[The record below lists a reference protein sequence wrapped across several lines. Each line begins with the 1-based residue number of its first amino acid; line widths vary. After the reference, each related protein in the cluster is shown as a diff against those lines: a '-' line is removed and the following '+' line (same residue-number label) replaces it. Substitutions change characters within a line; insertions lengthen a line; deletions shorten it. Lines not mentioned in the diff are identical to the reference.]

1 MTALS
6 DGQLAAL
13 QNLSSK
19 KLGVAVD
26 WIGIAAARSLTE
38 LGLAR
43 RTQEGWAITPA
54 GRTALNAR
62 SAASADPQRE
72 GADELATALAEGG
85 PSILESELF
94 RQFIDHLPVAVAVS
108 ELRPSERIVYA
119 NQAFAEL
126 TGRSAEGLT
135 GEAWDRVPGAALA
148 PGKARSL
155 GTALVEE
162 QDYVGVFGL
171 DRDGGPVRLDAWSNL
186 IEDEHGEPLFRLV
199 ALAEARRCED
209 TEADRLAAALQEKD
223 TLLRELQHRVKNNL
237 QMITALIR
245 IEARGVVAGNPD
257 ERLSRLAGRVEAL
270 ALLYRSLDDAEPS
283 LGVDLG
289 AYLGQ
294 IATAV
299 MAAHAREGVRLDLK
313 IDAWPVSIDV
323 AMPAGLVVNELLTN
337 ALKHAFQG
345 RDGGTISLQSLV
357 NEQGCRVVVSD
368 DGVGLPEGVEWP
380 GTGRLSALIAESLR
394 RNAKADI
401 RVRSDRGRG
410 VSVTIFFAKA
420 DAAPP
425 AAEMQAS
432 KGA

>member
-1 MTALS
+1 MTTLS
-6 DGQLAAL
+6 EGQFEAL

-26 WIGIAAARSLTE
+26 WITIADARSLTD

-43 RTQEGWAITPA
+43 RTQEGWVITPA
-54 GRTALNAR
+54 GQSALNAR
-62 SAASADPQRE
+62 TVVHPDPEAQVTNDLAA
-72 GADELATALAEGG
+72 ALSEGG
-85 PSILESELF
+85 PSVLESELF

-108 ELRPSERIVYA
+108 ELRPVERIVYA
-119 NQAFAEL
+119 NQAFA
-126 TGRSAEGLT
+126 GLT
-135 GEAWDRVPGAALA
+135 GQSADTLTGVPWDRVPGAALT
-148 PGKARSL
+148 PGKAKPL

-162 QDYVGVFGL
+162 RDYVGVFGL
-171 DRDGGPVRLDAWSNL
+171 DRDGVPVRLDAWSNL
-186 IEDEHGEPLFRLV
+186 IEDEHGAPLFRLV
-199 ALAEARRCED
+199 ALAEARTGEE
-209 TEADRLAAALQEKD
+209 TEADRLAQALREKD

-245 IEARGVVAGNPD
+245 IEARGVTAGNPD
-257 ERLSRLAGRVEAL
+257 DRLSRLAGRVEAL
-270 ALLYRSLDDAEPS
+270 ALLYRSLDDAERS
-283 LGVDLG
+283 TGVDLG

-337 ALKHAFQG
+337 ALKHAFHE

-357 NEQGCRVVVSD
+357 DDQGCRVVVSD

-380 GTGRLSALIAESLR
+380 GAGRLSALIAESLR

-401 RVRSDRGRG
+401 RVRSEPGLG
-410 VSVTIFFAKA
+410 LSVTIFFAKA
-420 DAAPP
+420 DVAPS
-425 AAEMQAS
+425 AVDTATAS
-432 KGA
+432 SA